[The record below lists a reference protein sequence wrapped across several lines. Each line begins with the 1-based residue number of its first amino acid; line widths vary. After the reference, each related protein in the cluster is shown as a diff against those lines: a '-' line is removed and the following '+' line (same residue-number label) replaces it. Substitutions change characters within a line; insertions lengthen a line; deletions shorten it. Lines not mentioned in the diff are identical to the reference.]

1 MNSCRGVTLSIER
14 NRLCPT
20 SQGRGRRTVTEVERV
35 GHAVDSNLP
44 RGLAEHNFAFLSK
57 FPRHMHASMLDD
69 LSRGKPLEI
78 EALSGDVVRLGA
90 AHGVPTPIH
99 AVFAS
104 ALQPFAGGTPEH

>member
-1 MNSCRGVTLSIER
+1 
-14 NRLCPT
+14 
-20 SQGRGRRTVTEVERV
+20 
-35 GHAVDSNLP
+35 
-44 RGLAEHNFAFLSK
+44 
-57 FPRHMHASMLDD
+57 MHASMLDD